1 MHTCSY
7 LVLGYIFEVRIC
19 KHCEV
24 EVMNLRVVFEANQC
38 HSQNEQVTW
47 PQHGHI
53 QCMRNTHLLVEPGHG
68 PAIKIFELY
77 TLRSLLRSLLATN
90 TIISVLPVCSFHD
103 HMKAIAHANICQ
115 HFTLVFTFFPTTRK
129 ATSEDFLEQ
138 NT

>member
-7 LVLGYIFEVRIC
+7 LVLGYIFEVCIC

-77 TLRSLLRSLLATN
+77 TLRSLLRLLLATN
-90 TIISVLPVCSFHD
+90 TIISVLPVCSLHD

-115 HFTLVFTFFPTTRK
+115 HFTLVFASLSLFSDNEESHIGRF
-129 ATSEDFLEQ
+129 S
-138 NT
+138 